1 MHVTVNNTKSIYHVY
16 FFFSSRRRHTRFDCD
31 WSSDVCS
38 SDLIQADRERVHARE
53 GLEDHGVAFHD
64 RQRGMGAAVAQ
75 AEDLRAVRD
84 DRDGVAPA
92 GVFERG
98 DRVLVDGQ
106 AGLGHAGGVDE
117 AQDRLVPDR
126 HLALDADDAAGALAG
141 VQLIVR
147 HTMLA
152 YILLRSF
159 NFAKRCLM
167 ASTLCSSAPDADCR
181 YSSYWAIAS
190 STRPAPSS
198 ARPRPACAS
207 MAPGARWSAS

>member
-1 MHVTVNNTKSIYHVY
+1 MI
-16 FFFSSRRRHTRFDCD
+16 RRPPRSTLFPYTTLFRSGAEGRGQEGDGPD
-31 WSSDVCS
+31 
-38 SDLIQADRERVHARE
+38 DLVGVLRIQADRERVHARE

-64 RQRGMGAAVAQ
+64 RQRGMGAAIAQ

-106 AGLGHAGGVDE
+106 AGLGHARGVDE
-117 AQDRLVPDR
+117 AQDRPVSDG
-126 HLALDADDAAGALAG
+126 HLALDADDAAVALAG
-141 VQLIVR
+141 LQLIVR
-147 HTMLA
+147 HTTLV
-152 YILLRSF
+152 YIVLRSF
-159 NFAKRCLM
+159 NFARRCVI

-207 MAPGARWSAS
+207 MASGARRSAS